1 MTPEETLKVKSL
13 KDRSDVFNYIVEHL
27 RKQGT
32 RSIFIDFEGDENCLY
47 RGDEGTMCA
56 AGCLMTDD
64 EYHPSLE
71 GNAIDHLLKMKRLS
85 PSLDDRIKPNLNM
98 LMDLQ
103 NFHDSILQYED
114 DGAFT
119 ESTEVH
125 ICELRGKWNIKK
137 S

>member
-13 KDRSDVFNYIVEHL
+13 KDRSEIFNYVIDHL
-27 RKQGT
+27 KKQGCQ
-32 RSIFIDFEGDENCLY
+32 SFFEERIMCAY

-56 AGCLMTDD
+56 VGCLMTDD

-71 GNAIDHLLKMKRLS
+71 GTAIDHLLDKKTLAPR
-85 PSLDDRIKPNLNM
+85 LDDRIKPNLNM